1 LYSSRNNGRGKFYSP
16 YTVLKL
22 IIKVDEY
29 ALPAGLL
36 RHFDLTS
43 TPSTSRRENYPGGL
57 LFIDRLLAL
66 AEIDGNFTEPKSS
79 RSRSS

>member
-1 LYSSRNNGRGKFYSP
+1 MSNQAE
-16 YTVLKL
+16 L
-22 IIKVDEY
+22 IIQVDEY

-43 TPSTSRRENYPGGL
+43 TPTTFSRESHPGGS

-66 AEIDGNFTEPKSS
+66 AEIDG
-79 RSRSS
+79 RLI